1 VHFDVDKIREFQTAE
16 FWRVDYRRHGHN
28 IKLTYNGYALIRIH
42 PLDMGMPRPV
52 QGFGRERPVV
62 VSFAYLM
69 WTLPPGGD
77 IKEELALAAVLWQVS
92 NWAKRRSAEKKG
104 SMGLSLASNEKG
116 RIRMQNSKS
125 ATQSRCPPAKNAG
138 EFLIGNDL
146 RVTRLGFGAMR
157 ITGNGIWGAPTDRD
171 EAVQVL
177 RRAVELGID
186 FIDTA
191 DSYGPRVSEEIIAE
205 ALYPYP
211 AQLVIATKGG
221 FERPGPNRWVEN
233 GRPEHLRS
241 ACEGSLRRL
250 RLDRIDLYQL
260 HRIDPRVPAEDQ
272 LGTLKDLQAQGKIRH
287 IGLSEV
293 TVRQIRHAQTI
304 VSIVS
309 VQNRYNLADRGSEDV
324 LEYCEKRNM
333 GFIPWFPLGA
343 GKVSAVDSP
352 LSRLAAQWK
361 ATPSQVALAWLL
373 ARSPV
378 LLPIP
383 GTSSVAHLE
392 ENVAAAGLKI
402 DKNRMREL
410 ALTA

>member
-1 VHFDVDKIREFQTAE
+1 ME
-16 FWRVDYRRHGHN
+16 
-28 IKLTYNGYALIRIH
+28 
-42 PLDMGMPRPV
+42 
-52 QGFGRERPVV
+52 
-62 VSFAYLM
+62 
-69 WTLPPGGD
+69 
-77 IKEELALAAVLWQVS
+77 
-92 NWAKRRSAEKKG
+92 
-104 SMGLSLASNEKG
+104 
-116 RIRMQNSKS
+116 NSKS
-125 ATQSRCPPAKNAG
+125 ATQSRWPPAKNAG

-293 TVRQIRHAQTI
+293 SVRQIRHAQTI
-304 VSIVS
+304 VPIVS

-378 LLPIP
+378 MLPIP

-392 ENVAAAGLKI
+392 ENIAAAGLKI
-402 DKNRMREL
+402 DQNRMREL